1 VRVRVVFFG
10 QLRESVGL
18 DQDTIDLEQG
28 VRVAEVFSRYAQ
40 RCPLLHN
47 FRAAVVPAVNLQP
60 VGWDELLHDGDE
72 VAFLPPISGGA
83 VSLVE
88 AAIRCA
94 LIEGALEPETW
105 LRDLVSPHDGA
116 LVTFEGHVR
125 DHSREGRPVL
135 AVEYEA
141 YAPMAEKCMRAL
153 AVDLRRRFG
162 VDRVVLVHRLG
173 RVPVG
178 QASVLIAV
186 TAGHRAAAFDACR
199 FAIDAFK
206 RTVPIWKK
214 EIFPDGAAWVTG
226 EPLAA
231 LDA

>member
-1 VRVRVVFFG
+1 MRVRVLFFG

-18 DQDTIDLEQG
+18 DQETVELEQG
-28 VRVAEVFSRYAQ
+28 VRVGDLFSQYVQ
-40 RCPLLHN
+40 RCPVLDRL
-47 FRAAVVPAVNLQP
+47 RAAVVPAVNLQP
-60 VGWDELLHDGDE
+60 AGWEVPLHDGDE
-72 VAFLPPISGGA
+72 VAFLPPISGGG
-83 VSLVE
+83 VTVVE

-94 LIEGALEPETW
+94 LVETALEPEAW
-105 LRDLVSPHDGA
+105 LRDLMPPHNGA

-141 YAPMAEKCMRAL
+141 YVPMAEKCMRAL
-153 AVDLRRRFG
+153 AEDLRRRFG

-186 TAGHRAAAFDACR
+186 TAAHRAAAFDACR

-214 EIFPDGAAWVTG
+214 EIFPDGAAWVAG
-226 EPLAA
+226 EPLSG
-231 LDA
+231 LDT